1 MTAVTASLRR
11 LGRSTPP
18 LSRRFLGWLAAAM
31 AVILVVGL
39 VALAGFPTGEPTPGG
54 VVPPSGR
61 LAAQTRVADVH
72 VLVAVDSGDLVG
84 MVAYDGD
91 KGWLSVDLDPVDGS
105 TPAAWASTAGNGP
118 VPALSAVYGR
128 APGGRVTVEWADG
141 AVHTV
146 TTARDGAYVVAR
158 EGQVE
163 VDRVVVAD
171 GGEVVLEVTE
181 L

>member
-1 MTAVTASLRR
+1 MTTVTASLRR
-11 LGRSTPP
+11 LGRSTSP
-18 LSRRFLGWLAAAM
+18 LSRRFLGWVAAGIT
-31 AVILVVGL
+31 VVLVVGL
-39 VALAGFPTGEPTPGG
+39 VALAGFPTGDPTPED

-61 LAAQTRVADVH
+61 LAAQTRVAGVH
-72 VLVAVDSGDLVG
+72 VLVVVDSGALVG

-105 TPAAWASTAGNGP
+105 TPAAWASTAGSGP

-128 APGGRVTVEWADG
+128 APGDRVSVEWADG
-141 AVHTV
+141 VVDTV
-146 TTARDGAYVVAR
+146 ATARDGAYAVAR

-171 GGEVVLEVTE
+171 GGDVVLEVTE